1 MEDSVTGGIH
11 DEIYD
16 QVGCTFFIQM
26 TLDICQTHL
35 TSAHRTRSG
44 ASSCKGDN
52 EKEAEIQTPPPYS
65 DGTSLLV

>member
-35 TSAHRTRSG
+35 TSAHWTWSG
-44 ASSCKGDN
+44 ASSYKGDH
-52 EKEAEIQTPPPYS
+52 EEQVEIQT
-65 DGTSLLV
+65 